1 MSQRESGWRRKQ
13 GPRSGY
19 CGRPILLNGWPSV
32 GRPTYRV
39 TDQKPLVERNA
50 QLPDG
55 WEIGDLATFL
65 IKHVFFWPRAAAGSI
80 RHGPR
85 LHAHYEAKRPR
96 VVRMRTTAH
105 FHANPEGVPLWAAF
119 DA

>member
-39 TDQKPLVERNA
+39 TDQKPLVERNV

-55 WEIGDLATFL
+55 CEIGDLATFL

-96 VVRMRTTAH
+96 VVRLRTTAHDCARLRTTAH
-105 FHANPEGVPLWAAF
+105 FHATQ
-119 DA
+119 